1 MSDFS
6 TEDKPMMGSLEEM
19 ERKDEIQ
26 QEGLEGM
33 KENMPMPSMNGG
45 KKRRRRT
52 RRKTAKKGGKK
63 RNYKRKTA
71 KKGGKKRRSGKK
83 H

>member
-6 TEDKPMMGSLEEM
+6 AEDKPMMGGLEEM
-19 ERKDEIQ
+19 ET
-26 QEGLEGM
+26 EGL
-33 KENMPMPSMNGG
+33 PMPSMNGG

-52 RRKTAKKGGKK
+52 RRKTAKKGGK
-63 RNYKRKTA
+63 RYKRKTA
-71 KKGGKKRRSGKK
+71 KKGGKRRRSGKRK